1 LSTFACV
8 AASGS
13 KVWMSVR
20 CNSCGQADPY
30 LGDSW
35 CLACSAIEQLRGELR
50 SAWGAPGSRSLAQDV
65 LVSATRQVRA
75 LRRLGIAGAGKSRPS
90 LPVEAGKG
98 RASSQAPERASSA
111 GRGKSLPE
119 PPPPPEK
126 EARAEETRP
135 PTEVKQEVTDPCSPS
150 AYSES
155 GEEEDEVEDTEVP
168 PEASGLKAVPKRR
181 VENRSEIP
189 RRRVPER
196 PESDQRRG
204 ADAGRAPTP
213 HRDRSRR
220 RHSRSRDRRR
230 EEGSGRRRRRE
241 HREHRHQDRPEGK
254 KKKRGKRKG
263 HRAGAKHA
271 RLWRAAE
278 DPFKRLH
285 YRQPDSFW
293 DKDPSLL

>member
-1 LSTFACV
+1 
-8 AASGS
+8 
-13 KVWMSVR
+13 MSVR

-90 LPVEAGKG
+90 VPIEAGKG
-98 RASSQAPERASSA
+98 RASSQGPDRATSVAP
-111 GRGKSLPE
+111 GKSLPE
-119 PPPPPEK
+119 PPPPPARETPEA
-126 EARAEETRP
+126 EARL
-135 PTEVKQEVTDPCSPS
+135 PTEVKEEVADPASPS

-155 GEEEDEVEDTEVP
+155 TEEEDEAEDTEIP
-168 PEASGLKAVPKRR
+168 PEASGLKPVPKSR
-181 VENRSEIP
+181 VDNRSEIP
-189 RRRVPER
+189 RRRVTER
-196 PESDQRRG
+196 AESDHRGG
-204 ADAGRAPTP
+204 ADSGRASSA

-220 RHSRSRDRRR
+220 RRSRSRERRR
-230 EEGSGRRRRRE
+230 DGEPSGHRRRE
-241 HREHRHQDRPEGK
+241 HREHRHHDRPDGGKK
-254 KKKRGKRKG
+254 KKKRGKRKN

-285 YRQPDSFW
+285 YRQPESFW
-293 DKDPSLL
+293 DKDPSLH